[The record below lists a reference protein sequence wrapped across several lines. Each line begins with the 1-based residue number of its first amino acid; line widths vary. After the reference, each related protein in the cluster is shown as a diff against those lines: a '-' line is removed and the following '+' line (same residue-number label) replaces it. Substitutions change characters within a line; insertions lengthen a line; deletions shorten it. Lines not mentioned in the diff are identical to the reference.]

1 MYQFESQKPVR
12 KKYRDG
18 PVAED
23 RWKTLV
29 TLTSTMTDDADPDFG
44 PFTRSANGYP
54 VDIAGLK
61 ILGDDL
67 VAKFNRCIATYDAEK
82 AAEVIEDAALGG
94 KITNKL
100 NNYLAASVGV

>member
-18 PVAED
+18 PVK
-23 RWKTLV
+23 WKTLV

-61 ILGDDL
+61 ILGEQL
-67 VAKFNRCIATYDAEK
+67 C
-82 AAEVIEDAALGG
+82 
-94 KITNKL
+94 
-100 NNYLAASVGV
+100 